1 MKKRVLVG
9 GLHHESNTFN
19 PIITNRD
26 DVWVKRGV
34 SLFEEIGEDSL
45 SGIIKTLFDN
55 NCEVVPTLLA
65 RAVPNG
71 IWDKSLYLEL
81 KNEFLTKL
89 KEEKNLD
96 AICLSLHGSMRV
108 EDIGEA
114 EGDLLQSIREIYPH
128 ILIVSSLDMHAT
140 ITKKMINNC
149 DAFVGYKCAPHTD
162 TFQTGVHAASIVVQ
176 CLKDNIKPVI
186 EAVHIPFLVAG
197 EKSETS
203 VQPMKSLIEHL
214 REEEEKD
221 DEILALSYL
230 LGFPWSDTSENGV
243 TALVV
248 AKVRSDKAKKKAIKL
263 AKLFWKKRGEF
274 CFYNETRMPKDAL
287 EKALDSVK
295 NNVYPVVLSD
305 SGDNPTAGSSGD
317 VTNFLKLI
325 LERKELKQLNPPLI
339 YQSFYD
345 KEVVSLFIDK
355 SIDTE
360 LSIKLG
366 AKYDT
371 EKSTSIVTK
380 AKLVSKYKNYKEAE
394 NTSLILLNIEGVEVI
409 VSNKHIGCY
418 DPNIMRALGVE
429 VEERKI
435 IVVKLG
441 YLEPEIRSIAKKSIM
456 ALTTGS
462 SDELFER
469 LGYKQLNRPIYP
481 FDKYFEPE
489 FKFV

>member
-1 MKKRVLVG
+1 MKKRILVG

-26 DVWVKRGV
+26 DIWVKRGD
-34 SLFEEIGEDSL
+34 SLIENMAEDSL
-45 SGIIKTLFDN
+45 SGIITTLLDN
-55 NCEVVPTLLA
+55 NYEVVPTLLA

-71 IWDKSLYLEL
+71 VWDKKCYLEL

-108 EDIGEA
+108 KDIGEA
-114 EGDLLQSIREIYPH
+114 EGDFLQSIREIYPD
-128 ILIVSSLDMHAT
+128 ILVVSSLDMHAT
-140 ITKKMINNC
+140 ITKKMIQHC

-162 TFQTGVHAASIVVQ
+162 TFQTGVHAANIVIE
-176 CLKDNIKPVI
+176 CLKKNIKPVMK
-186 EAVHIPFLVAG
+186 AVYIPFLVAG

-203 VQPMKSLIEHL
+203 VQPMKSLIAQL
-214 REEEEKD
+214 KEEENDE
-221 DEILALSYL
+221 EILALSYF

-248 AKVRSDKAKKKAIKL
+248 RKNNESKAENKVLEL
-263 AKLFWKKRGEF
+263 AKLFWKKREEF
-274 CFYNETRMPKDAL
+274 CFYNETRMPLDAL
-287 EKALDSVK
+287 DKALDNVR

-325 LERKELKQLNPPLI
+325 LEIKELKNLNPPLI

-355 SIDTE
+355 RINTE

-366 AKYDT
+366 SKYDRL
-371 EKSTSIVTK
+371 KSTSIVTK
-380 AKLVSKYKNYKEAE
+380 VRLVSKYRNFKPAE
-394 NTSLILLNIEGVEVI
+394 NTNLVLLDVDGVEVI
-409 VSNKHIGCY
+409 VSDKHIGCY
-418 DPNIMRALGVE
+418 DPNIMRSLGVK
-429 VEERKI
+429 VEERKV

-441 YLEPEIRSIAKKSIM
+441 YLEPEIRSVAKKSIM

-462 SDELFER
+462 SDEIFES
-469 LGYKQLNRPIYP
+469 LSYKHLNRPIYP
-481 FDKYFEPE
+481 LDKDFEPQ
-489 FKFV
+489 FKFI